1 MKRRTMNEDRATAD
15 EKTKLWAKRAAT
27 ARGQG
32 REVDAGR
39 CADKARD
46 WASKVRAID
55 RNRA

>member
-1 MKRRTMNEDRATAD
+1 MKRRTMIADRATAD
-15 EKTKLWAKRAAT
+15 EKTKMWAKRAVT
-27 ARGQG
+27 AQAQG

-55 RNRA
+55 KNRA